1 MIDAGLLA
9 DLPENQ
15 CVAIADGRA
24 IVARV
29 GPGAVAF
36 ANECL
41 HQASPL
47 EGGLITNET
56 LVCPL
61 HFWRYDLP
69 AGKHVGTGAP
79 LPSYPVT
86 IEDGRVWVDVPEP
99 PRPRSMREQLLDHA
113 AEWKRE

>member
-1 MIDAGLLA
+1 MIDAGPIA
-9 DLPENQ
+9 DLPANQ

-24 IVARV
+24 IVARIGDSV
-29 GPGAVAF
+29 VAF

-47 EGGLITNET
+47 AGGLITKDR

-69 AGKHVGTGAP
+69 EGTHVGTGAP

-86 IEDGRVWVDVPEP
+86 IEDGHVWVQLPKP
-99 PRPRSMREQLLDHA
+99 PPPRSMREQLLEHA
-113 AEWKRE
+113 AEWTRE